1 MKATNSKIEK
11 SAIARQRFQDE
22 LETEIFTLF
31 CSNIECD
38 GISGDTLNYVLR
50 KFYVNGEILASL
62 AVGSQVAKVY
72 LDSPEDLNDYL
83 VFCDFSTLEWGYHD
97 LPIKVRNLN
106 PRGISFIDMGELT
119 PNVDCVIG
127 HICKN
132 RITPAIYV
140 RNKIEDIVNILM
152 TIRTNLN
159 SLKMPFLVKLGGTP
173 KFMNARQLMNA
184 LLSDEPAL
192 FIDGKKDMT
201 ALEVLNTGVANHIKE
216 LYDQVLAFKNEIFT
230 FLGLDNSGQTF
241 KAEHLNADEV
251 NSNNII
257 TNVYANNFKSGLK
270 EFEDGINEVLG
281 ARIHFHTIAEKSNSI
296 HERDKGKE
304 DNEDDNQQ

>member
-1 MKATNSKIEK
+1 
-11 SAIARQRFQDE
+11 
-22 LETEIFTLF
+22 
-31 CSNIECD
+31 
-38 GISGDTLNYVLR
+38 
-50 KFYVNGEILASL
+50 
-62 AVGSQVAKVY
+62 
-72 LDSPEDLNDYL
+72 
-83 VFCDFSTLEWGYHD
+83 
-97 LPIKVRNLN
+97 
-106 PRGISFIDMGELT
+106 
-119 PNVDCVIG
+119 
-127 HICKN
+127 
-132 RITPAIYV
+132 
-140 RNKIEDIVNILM
+140 M

-159 SLKMPFLVKLGGTP
+159 SLKMPFLVKLGGTS

-201 ALEVLNTGVANHIKE
+201 ALEVLNTGVANHIKG
-216 LYDQVLAFKNEIFT
+216 LYDQVLAYKNEIFT

-296 HERDKGKE
+296 HEKNEKQE